1 MSKTAL
7 LLLLGGSQLFGAN
20 VDIVMKND
28 WGSGFCADVVVSSTS
43 TIKEK
48 WDISFNPQGL
58 ITKLWSGNYAQN
70 KATLLTTAS
79 GLSWNEYVKP
89 HSSRKFGYCAKR
101 VELAPVPP
109 LNGELEVT
117 QTQKE
122 RWDGGFC
129 NRVEV
134 KNLTNHSIDWEAKF
148 PVKGDM
154 FSIWNATYLQDSTT
168 LMATVNGLDW
178 NNVIKANDVVSFGYC
193 ADSIATPPPPPPPI
207 DTNNTT
213 TLEVFNSFNVG
224 FGGAYAVPFTSQ
236 TADKKIWV
244 SSVNLATDDAIE
256 SNSYYAGIKNFNPSA
271 FDSLQQSLKKSK
283 FLVYWVTEGW
293 DESWYNATKIQ
304 TAMDAGYIP
313 VFNYWYF
320 GDKLDGIPTATE
332 QRAYKADNE
341 RLVTFLNKL
350 NGTKFLIM
358 EPEFNKNSILASDAT
373 QHDFAT
379 VIGSAIDTV
388 KAGTQDVYFSLAM
401 TDKGSRGVSSTYAK
415 CGYTTCALGDKY
427 EWGKPSIVYNDLLDK
442 LDFISFQ
449 EMLAQFSRDP
459 SNSGT
464 WNNPNP
470 ISYSNDDM
478 GIDYLAERIS
488 NFALF
493 LKEKYNKPVFLP
505 YISIA
510 TASWSDTNNNQSI
523 EDSEVD
529 YAGWETE
536 ASNAYQ
542 SLSAI
547 KSELQANGLFGF
559 ALMSLFDNP
568 QHDVGGYQYFM
579 QNEYHLGVLKSS
591 AQDAVD
597 IASFGD
603 IVPKGTIINSVF
615 DTL

>member
-7 LLLLGGSQLFGAN
+7 LVLLGGSQLFGAN

-28 WGSGFCADVVVSSTS
+28 WGNGFCADVVVSSTS
-43 TIKEK
+43 TTKEK

-58 ITKLWSGNYAQN
+58 ITKLWSANYAQDN
-70 KATLLTTAS
+70 ATLLTTAS

-193 ADSIATPPPPPPPI
+193 ADTIATPPPPPPPI

-591 AQDAVD
+591 AMDAID
-597 IASFGD
+597 IASYGD
-603 IVPKGTIINSVF
+603 IVPKGNIINSVF
-615 DTL
+615 DTP